1 MKELVDGFVRSIDS
15 WSDATLSLTLISFG
29 FLCMMMGVFAPRAI
43 HLIIAIEEWFRS
55 FLRYL
60 DGWPDSLLTIALVMS
75 GCTVILIGLFAPRWI
90 KIGVAAWV
98 WFP

>member
-15 WSDATLSLTLISFG
+15 WSDATLSFGLISFG
-29 FLCMMMGVFAPRAI
+29 FVCMVMGVFAPRGI
-43 HLIIAIEEWFRS
+43 HLIVAVEEWFRS

-60 DGWPDSLLTIALVMS
+60 DGWPDALLTSALVVT
-75 GCTVILIGLFAPRWI
+75 GCCVILIGLFAPRWI